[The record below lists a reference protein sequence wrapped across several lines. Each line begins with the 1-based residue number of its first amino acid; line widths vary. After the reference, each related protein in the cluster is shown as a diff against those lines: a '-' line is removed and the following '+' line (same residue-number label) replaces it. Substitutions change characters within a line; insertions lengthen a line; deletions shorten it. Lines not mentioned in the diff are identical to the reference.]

1 MNRSSPGTPAVLA
14 GLRQQL
20 AAAQRD
26 LATAYLAH
34 PEPRTYL
41 RARCDLVDQ
50 TLAAMWAHTPM
61 PSGCALIAVGGY
73 GRGELYPFSDIDVL
87 IALEIAPSEL
97 LEETLQTLISQFWDL
112 GLAISHSVRTI
123 DECLAAA
130 EADVTIQTALYESRW
145 VCGEK
150 KLARRLSETVA
161 EAMSGEQFIA
171 AKMAEQEERHLRHA
185 FTAFSLEPNVKES
198 PGGLRDLQMI
208 RWIAHAGGFV
218 KGADT
223 WSALQKEGLMQGDER
238 VAIERAANFL
248 ADVRIHLHL
257 LTGRSED
264 RLLFDLQG
272 QMAQQFG
279 FSDDSNKRA
288 SEQFMQRYYRIAK
301 RVSQINTLVLKS
313 ISEKLAP
320 ASKQRIRPLNERF
333 QKVGHKLDIVDPQI
347 YQKQPSAIL
356 ETFLLMEK
364 QGGVQEMTS
373 RTLRALYA
381 ARRLVNREFRQQKE
395 NKQLFIQI
403 LRQKNGVLHALRLM
417 NQFSILGRYIP
428 AFGKIVGQMQHDLF
442 HVFTVDQHILQVVR
456 NIRRFQREDFAH
468 ENPFC
473 HRLIAEFERPWLL
486 VVAALF
492 HDIAKGRGGDH
503 SELGT
508 VDAETFC
515 TSHAMTKKDTA
526 LVVWLV
532 REHLT
537 MSSVAQK
544 EDISDPTTIAV
555 FCKKVRDARHL
566 TALYLLTVADI
577 RGTSPKVWNSWK
589 ARLLETL
596 YQTSLARL
604 EQASGDAADDI
615 GDMVVQRKR
624 EALAHLRYFAL
635 GNSVQTQ
642 FWKQL
647 DDVYFLRHTD
657 EEIAWHTRCLYYRT
671 HENKPVVRARPNP
684 ESEGIQVLVYAPDQ
698 ADLFVRL
705 CAYFSAIGYSIMD
718 AKIHTTRHAYALD
731 SFNLLDASDRGMDRE
746 TCAIIEHDLLEILN
760 GTIRPLPPRVGRV
773 SRQVRSFPI
782 TPDVLIEPDESG
794 QQYVV
799 SIRAADRTGLLYAIA
814 ETLTR
819 HGASLHT
826 ARISTLGERVEDTFL
841 ISGRSLNQSR
851 DRLLL
856 ENDLLEQLKIDTPA
870 RQQ

>member
-1 MNRSSPGTPAVLA
+1 MNTPANPTVLA
-14 GLRQQL
+14 ELRQTLIQTQKSL
-20 AAAQRD
+20 AAAY
-26 LATAYLAH
+26 LAQPDPKAYLSGRSA
-34 PEPRTYL
+34 
-41 RARCDLVDQ
+41 LVDR
-50 TLAAMWAHTPM
+50 TLTAMWAEAGM
-61 PSGCALIAVGGY
+61 PPGSALIAVGGY
-73 GRGELYPFSDIDVL
+73 GRGKLFPYSDVDVL
-87 IALEIAPSEL
+87 IALEHAPSPA
-97 LEETLQTLISQFWDL
+97 LEETLQQLISQFWDL
-112 GLAISHSVRTI
+112 GLAIGHSVRTI
-123 DECLAAA
+123 DECVAAA
-130 EADVTIQTALYESRW
+130 MADVTIQTALYESRW
-145 VCGEK
+145 ICGDNALAK
-150 KLARRLSETVA
+150 KLATALDAV
-161 EAMSGEQFIA
+161 MQGEQFIA

-185 FTAFSLEPNVKES
+185 FSAFSLEPNVKES
-198 PGGLRDLQMI
+198 PGGLRDLQTI
-208 RWIAHAGGFV
+208 RWIARAGGFV
-218 KGADT
+218 DEADT
-223 WSALQKEGLMQGDER
+223 WTALQKNGLMQGDER
-238 VAIERAANFL
+238 VAIERATTFL
-248 ADVRIHLHL
+248 SDVRIRLHL

-279 FSDDSNKRA
+279 FNDDTNKRA

-301 RVSQINTLVLKS
+301 RVGQINTLVLKS

-395 NKQLFIQI
+395 NRQLFLQI

-428 AFGKIVGQMQHDLF
+428 AFGNIVGQMQHDLF

-486 VVAALF
+486 IVAALF

-508 VDAETFC
+508 VDAEAFC
-515 TSHAMTKKDTA
+515 TAHGMTKKDTE

-544 EDISDPTTIAV
+544 EDISDPTTVAA

-596 YQTSLARL
+596 YRSSLSRL
-604 EQASGDAADDI
+604 EQSEDGSTEQL

-624 EALAHLRYFAL
+624 DALAHLRFFAL
-635 GNSVQTQ
+635 GESVQTQ

-684 ESEGIQVLVYAPDQ
+684 DGAGIQVLAYAPDQ
-698 ADLFVRL
+698 PDLFLHL
-705 CAYFSAIGYSIMD
+705 CGYFASIGYSIMD
-718 AKIHTTRHAYALD
+718 AKIHTTKHGYALD
-731 SFNLLDASDRGMDRE
+731 SFNLLDASNRDMDRE
-746 TCAIIEHDLLEILN
+746 TSTIIEHDLLEVLL
-760 GTIRPLPPRVGRV
+760 GKTRPSTPPMGRI

-782 TPDVLIEPDESG
+782 APVVLLEPDESG
-794 QQYVV
+794 QQYVL

-841 ISGRSLNQSR
+841 ISGRGLSQSR

-856 ENDLLEQLKIDTPA
+856 ENDLLEQLRT
-870 RQQ
+870 

>member
-1 MNRSSPGTPAVLA
+1 MNSQIAADTTLSE
-14 GLRQQL
+14 LRHTLTQCQKDL
-20 AAAQRD
+20 AAS
-26 LATAYLAH
+26 YLAQ
-34 PEPRTYL
+34 PDCRTYL
-41 RARCDLVDQ
+41 HARSTLVDSI
-50 TLAAMWAHTPM
+50 LSALWSHAEM
-61 PSGCALIAVGGY
+61 PAGSALVAVGGY

-87 IALEIAPSEL
+87 ITLETSPTSVVESK
-97 LEETLQTLISQFWDL
+97 LEKLIGEFWDL
-112 GLAISHSVRTI
+112 GLAIGHSVRTI
-123 DECLAAA
+123 DECISAA
-130 EADVTIQTALYESRW
+130 DSDITVQTALFESRLI
-145 VCGEK
+145 CGNNSLFLHLQK
-150 KLARRLSETVA
+150 AVA
-161 EAMSGEQFIA
+161 EAMNHEEFIA
-171 AKMAEQEERHLRHA
+171 AKLAEQEERHLRHA
-185 FTAFSLEPNVKES
+185 FTAFSLEPNIKES
-198 PGGLRDLQMI
+198 PGGLRDLQSI
-208 RWIAHAGGFV
+208 AWIACAAGF
-218 KGADT
+218 ADET
-223 WSALQKEGLMQGDER
+223 KIWDSLQKRELMQGDER

-279 FSDDSNKRA
+279 FIDDQNKRA

-301 RVSQINTLVLKS
+301 RVTQINTLVLKS
-313 ISEKLAP
+313 ISERLAP
-320 ASKQRIRPLNERF
+320 ANKQRIRKINDRF
-333 QKVGHKLDIVDPQI
+333 QKIGNKLDIVDLQT
-347 YQKQPSAIL
+347 YQKNPSAIL

-364 QGGVQEMTS
+364 QGGVQEMTA

-381 ARRLVNREFRQQKE
+381 ARRLINREFRQQKE

-428 AFGKIVGQMQHDLF
+428 AFGNIVGQMQHDLF

-456 NIRRFQREDFAH
+456 NIRRFMREDFAH

-473 HRLIAEFERPWLL
+473 HRLIVEFERPWLL
-486 VVAALF
+486 VLAALF

-508 VDAETFC
+508 VDAEAFC
-515 TSHAMTKKDTA
+515 KSHGLNKKDTE

-537 MSSVAQK
+537 MSAVAQK
-544 EDISDPTTIAV
+544 EDISDPTTVAL
-555 FCKKVRDARHL
+555 FCKRVGDIRHL

-589 ARLLETL
+589 ARLLEGL
-596 YQTSLARL
+596 YRSSLGRL
-604 EQASGDAADDI
+604 ELSAGESHEDV
-615 GDMVVQRKR
+615 GDMIVQRKR
-624 EALAHLRYFAL
+624 DALAHLRYFAL
-635 GNSVQTQ
+635 SDSVQAQ

-657 EEIAWHTRCLYYRT
+657 EEIAWHTRCLYYRV
-671 HENKPVVRARPNP
+671 HENKPIVRARPNP
-684 ESEGIQVLVYAPDQ
+684 DGEGIQALIYAPDQ
-698 ADLFVRL
+698 TDLFVKL
-705 CAYFSAIGYSIMD
+705 CAYFGSIGYSIMD
-718 AKIHTTRHAYALD
+718 AKIHTTRHGYALD
-731 SFNLLDASDRGMDRE
+731 SFNLMDASSREMDRE
-746 TCAIIEHDLLEILN
+746 TCAIIEHDLIEVLAGRIK
-760 GTIRPLPPRVGRV
+760 PMPPSTGRL

-782 TPDVLIEPDESG
+782 APEVLIEPDESG
-794 QQYVV
+794 EQFVV
-799 SIRAADRTGLLYAIA
+799 SVRAADRTGLLYAIA

-826 ARISTLGERVEDTFL
+826 ARISTLGERAEDTFL

-856 ENDLLEQLKIDTPA
+856 ENDLLEQLRVNNIQ
-870 RQQ
+870 R

>member
-1 MNRSSPGTPAVLA
+1 MNTPANPTVLA
-14 GLRQQL
+14 ELRQTLIQTQKSL
-20 AAAQRD
+20 AAAY
-26 LATAYLAH
+26 LAQPDPKAYLSGRSA
-34 PEPRTYL
+34 
-41 RARCDLVDQ
+41 LVDR
-50 TLAAMWAHTPM
+50 TLTAMWAEAGM
-61 PSGCALIAVGGY
+61 PPGSALIAVGGY
-73 GRGELYPFSDIDVL
+73 GRGKLFPYSDVDVL
-87 IALEIAPSEL
+87 IALEHAPSPA
-97 LEETLQTLISQFWDL
+97 LEETLQQLISQFWDL
-112 GLAISHSVRTI
+112 GLAIGHSVRTI
-123 DECLAAA
+123 DECVAAA
-130 EADVTIQTALYESRW
+130 MADVTIQTALYESRW
-145 VCGEK
+145 ICGDNALAK
-150 KLARRLSETVA
+150 KLATALNAV
-161 EAMSGEQFIA
+161 MQGEQFIA

-185 FTAFSLEPNVKES
+185 FSAFSLEPNVKES
-198 PGGLRDLQMI
+198 PGGLRDLQTI
-208 RWIAHAGGFV
+208 RWIARAGGFV
-218 KGADT
+218 DEADT
-223 WSALQKEGLMQGDER
+223 WTALQKNGLMQGDER
-238 VAIERAANFL
+238 VAIERATTFL
-248 ADVRIHLHL
+248 SDVRIRLHL

-279 FSDDSNKRA
+279 FNDDTNKRA

-301 RVSQINTLVLKS
+301 RVGQINTLVLKS

-395 NKQLFIQI
+395 NRQLFLQI

-428 AFGKIVGQMQHDLF
+428 AFGNIVGQMQHDLF

-486 VVAALF
+486 IVAALF

-508 VDAETFC
+508 VDAEAFC
-515 TSHAMTKKDTA
+515 TAHGMTKKDTE

-544 EDISDPTTIAV
+544 EDISDPTTVAA

-624 EALAHLRYFAL
+624 DALAHLRYFAL
-635 GNSVQTQ
+635 GNAVQTQ

-684 ESEGIQVLVYAPDQ
+684 DSEGIQVLVYAPDQ
-698 ADLFVRL
+698 PDLFVRL
-705 CAYFSAIGYSIMD
+705 CAYFSGIGYSIMD

-746 TCAIIEHDLLEILN
+746 TCAIIEHDLLEVLA
-760 GTIRPLPPRVGRV
+760 GTMQPTPPRPGRL

-782 TPDVLIEPDESG
+782 TPVVLIEPDESG
-794 QQYVV
+794 AQFVV

-841 ISGRSLNQSR
+841 ISGRSLTQSR

-856 ENDLLEQLKIDTPA
+856 ENDLLEQLKIDHTS
-870 RQQ
+870 R

>member
-1 MNRSSPGTPAVLA
+1 MIDMNGTPGNLSPLA
-14 GLRQQL
+14 ELRQRLAQTQKDL
-20 AAAQRD
+20 AAA
-26 LATAYLAH
+26 YLAQ
-34 PEPRTYL
+34 PDPVTYL
-41 RARCDLVDQ
+41 RARSDLVDRI
-50 TLAAMWAHTPM
+50 LAAMWSQANM
-61 PSGCALIAVGGY
+61 PSSAALIAVGGY
-73 GRGELYPFSDIDVL
+73 GRGKLFPFSDVDVL
-87 IALEIAPSEL
+87 IALDTPLSVE
-97 LEETLQTLISQFWDL
+97 LEETLQKLIGQFWDL
-112 GLAISHSVRTI
+112 GLSIGHSVRTI

-130 EADVTIQTALYESRW
+130 AADVTIQTALYESRW
-145 VCGEK
+145 VCGNK
-150 KLARRLSETVA
+150 KLANRLTLAIHEQLVS
-161 EAMSGEQFIA
+161 EQFIA

-185 FTAFSLEPNVKES
+185 FSAFSLEPNVKES
-198 PGGLRDLQMI
+198 PGGLRDLQTI
-208 RWIAHAGGFV
+208 RWIARAAGFV
-218 KGADT
+218 DDGDT
-223 WSALQKEGLMQGDER
+223 WTALQKNDLMQGDER
-238 VAIERAANFL
+238 VAIERAVTFL
-248 ADVRIHLHL
+248 SDVRIRLHL
-257 LTGRSED
+257 LTGRAED

-320 ASKQRIRPLNERF
+320 ASKQRVRPINERF
-333 QKVGHKLDIVDPQI
+333 QKVGHKLDIIDPQI

-395 NKQLFIQI
+395 NKQRFIQI

-508 VDAETFC
+508 VDAEAFC
-515 TSHAMTKKDTA
+515 TTHALTKKDTE

-544 EDISDPTTIAV
+544 EDISDPTTVAN
-555 FCKKVRDARHL
+555 FCKKVRDPRHL

-604 EQASGDAADDI
+604 EQAAGDAADEI

-698 ADLFVRL
+698 LDLFVRL
-705 CAYFSAIGYSIMD
+705 CAYFSSIGYSIMD
-718 AKIHTTRHAYALD
+718 AKIQTTRHGYALD
-731 SFNLLDASDRGMDRE
+731 SFNLLDASDRGLDRE
-746 TCAIIEHDLLEILN
+746 TCTLIEHDLLEVLAGNIKP
-760 GTIRPLPPRVGRV
+760 TPPKGGRV

-782 TPDVLIEPDESG
+782 SPVVLIEPDESG
-794 QQYVV
+794 QQFVV

-819 HGASLHT
+819 HGAALHT

-856 ENDLLEQLKIDTPA
+856 ENDLLEQLKIENPA
-870 RQQ
+870 R